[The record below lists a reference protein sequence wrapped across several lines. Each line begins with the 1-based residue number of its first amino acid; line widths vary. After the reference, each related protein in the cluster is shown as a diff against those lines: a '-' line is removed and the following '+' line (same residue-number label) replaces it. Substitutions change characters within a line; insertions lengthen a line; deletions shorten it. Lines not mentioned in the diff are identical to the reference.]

1 MRQVGRHRFPL
12 YKQRLRKQVGCLR
25 DFRNF
30 ISSSKETYIIGGLQN
45 KPAQQPVAVL
55 DENGADRLDN
65 PYPAVFFFF
74 HSQGLSRR
82 LKLFI
87 SAGPFGSLI

>member
-65 PYPAVFFFF
+65 PYPAVFFSFIPKDCLA
-74 HSQGLSRR
+74 GLSFLFLLGR
-82 LKLFI
+82 LG
-87 SAGPFGSLI
+87 A